1 MTRPTAL
8 PDGSMNRRPAIRWII
23 GLCLILG
30 LMTGC
35 AEKFVLLHSVSG
47 KPLLISRRAYT
58 FEGCIAK
65 VKEEGVRLGV
75 TFRYV
80 HVRGNFA
87 GRSLLW
93 PLNPGYACEA
103 AIGPEQLPIGAYP
116 MGNDLLLKGS

>member
-1 MTRPTAL
+1 M
-8 PDGSMNRRPAIRWII
+8 
-23 GLCLILG
+23 
-30 LMTGC
+30 
-35 AEKFVLLHSVSG
+35 
-47 KPLLISRRAYT
+47 
-58 FEGCIAK
+58 
-65 VKEEGVRLGV
+65 RLGV

-116 MGNDLLLKGS
+116 MGKDLLLKGS